1 MCSSGV
7 ARRRKARTLTRGLVT
22 AAALLTVDCVQF
34 QAAGAEATPVF
45 ESLDLGRMSVSA
57 NPAANSPWFPV
68 RCMCI
73 CVCKSFTR
81 RKLLHSQCPASCS
94 ETEGLLTCAAPWRL
108 GLTLCRS
115 LAANSHSSRSS
126 SRSTSA
132 PPRTG
137 RRWRQSTAS
146 RRSSLVRP
154 FSTVTVQSRSLA
166 RCRYLSAAAAALV
179 RRRLLSCRNVCL
191 CRAAASSL
199 VDPVSVHFL
208 HACQLLRPHWPVDC
222 GPEWTESSSSPCR

>member
-81 RKLLHSQCPASCS
+81 RKLLHSRWPA
-94 ETEGLLTCAAPWRL
+94 
-108 GLTLCRS
+108 
-115 LAANSHSSRSS
+115 
-126 SRSTSA
+126 
-132 PPRTG
+132 
-137 RRWRQSTAS
+137 
-146 RRSSLVRP
+146 VRP
-154 FSTVTVQSRSLA
+154 AVRGSGHADMWSAVEVLA
-166 RCRYLSAAAAALV
+166 DPVA
-179 RRRLLSCRNVCL
+179 RLLPTAT
-191 CRAAASSL
+191 AAED
-199 VDPVSVHFL
+199 VRY
-208 HACQLLRPHWPVDC
+208 QLLHHLVPVRYIHIYIYIY
-222 GPEWTESSSSPCR
+222 TEYI